1 MRVKV
6 EAVNLETLAVESAQ
20 VVHVQIGAQ
29 GPAGPPGPA
38 GAGFEPRGA
47 WDADTEYVEN
57 DLVTHDG
64 SAFYTLAGSQ
74 GDEPPSAPW
83 VLLVSKG
90 EKGDAGPAGADS
102 TVPGP
107 PGSAATVAVGTVSTG
122 SPGSDAEVENSGSSS
137 AAVLDFTIPRGD
149 KGEQGEPGTPGSPG
163 SPGAPG
169 ADGREVELQ
178 ATETHVQWRYEGDVG
193 WSNLVALSELKGDD
207 GDPGSPGSPGAD
219 GEEVSLQVTDTHI
232 QWRLGSGDWSNL
244 IALSELVGPAGSSG
258 SNGADGTPQWQGP
271 WSAGT
276 YAAGEAVSHG
286 GSSFVA
292 NTTTTQE
299 PPHSDWDVLAAKG
312 DSGGGAFTD
321 LSDAPSSY
329 SGQGGKVVAV
339 NSGATALEF
348 VDAPSGGGGLAVRH
362 DSAPPFDY
370 TGSAPIGSGEGDS
383 VWTVTRLTLA
393 SPPVVETGEGSWTGR
408 AGISYS

>member
-1 MRVKV
+1 MKV
-6 EAVNLETLAVESAQ
+6 TVRRVNLGVTTELGSWTVTT
-20 VVHVQIGAQ
+20 IGRQ
-29 GPAGPPGPA
+29 GPAGGVGPPGGP
-38 GAGFEPRGA
+38 FVPRGE
-47 WDADTEYVEN
+47 WEPGTFVEN
-57 DLVTHDG
+57 DLVTHEG
-64 SAFYTLAGSQ
+64 SAFFTLEETTA
-74 GDEPPSAPW
+74 EPPSAPW
-83 VLLVSKG
+83 QLLV

-193 WSNLVALSELKGDD
+193 WSNLVALSELKGDE

-329 SGQGGKVVAV
+329 SGAGGKVVAV

-348 VDAPSGGGGLAVRH
+348 IDPPSGGGIQPEDGVVVIKHGANASHARTAGAATAYWQGSV
-362 DSAPPFDY
+362 PPDERLLGDWWLY
-370 TGSAPIGSGEGDS
+370 T
-383 VWTVTRLTLA
+383 TV
-393 SPPVVETGEGSWTGR
+393 
-408 AGISYS
+408 YD